1 MLGSVVEAGDLL
13 ISRSNTRD
21 RVGLPGIFNETRC
34 DVSWPDTMMR
44 LRPDPS
50 VARPHFLELF
60 LRSASGRRQIER
72 FAAGTS
78 ASMKKINADAI
89 RQLSIVLPSSD
100 TQDAMLRQVGDM
112 MVAGAA
118 AERRLRTLKR
128 LRSTVLSSTL

>member
-1 MLGSVVEAGDLL
+1 
-13 ISRSNTRD
+13 
-21 RVGLPGIFNETRC
+21 
-34 DVSWPDTMMR
+34 
-44 LRPDPS
+44 
-50 VARPHFLELF
+50 
-60 LRSASGRRQIER
+60 
-72 FAAGTS
+72 
-78 ASMKKINADAI
+78 MKKINADAI